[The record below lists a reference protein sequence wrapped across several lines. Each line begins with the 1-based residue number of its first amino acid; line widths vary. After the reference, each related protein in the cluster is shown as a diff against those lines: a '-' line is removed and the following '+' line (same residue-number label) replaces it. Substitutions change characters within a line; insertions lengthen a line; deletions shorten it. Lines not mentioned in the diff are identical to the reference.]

1 MTDDYP
7 HDLDAL
13 VQARE
18 ARRIRWQSFRQPATA
33 ADDLDFI
40 RYRLDEQ
47 IETAQHSVRQAQGH
61 LATEQQRLTA
71 LLTRR
76 DEHDTYEAE
85 IAALRLSQ
93 VHARYVVRDPVVI
106 IPREPERPALR
117 ASFPPGVVA

>member
-93 VHARYVVRDPVVI
+93 VHARYVEREPVVI
-106 IPREPERPALR
+106 IRRFEATTGNTQGS
-117 ASFPPGVVA
+117 AA